1 MNGEFLKSGNDK
13 VMLFKI
19 VEKFELYLI
28 KVHVVIE
35 CRDFSRSGSNTVGT
49 VNYQNHLPIPVK
61 TPPICRPIL
70 RPNLSTT

>member
-1 MNGEFLKSGNDK
+1 MKDMK
-13 VMLFKI
+13 VMEFKI

-28 KVHVVIE
+28 RLHLVE